1 MDLPRLSGAGARP
14 RRDGGGCAT
23 RSRGPGTG
31 GAHGAQTNNMVPNRR
46 FRYWSQPGTIHATA
60 RWHAMDAQTKR
71 EFWILAIGTA
81 LVEAPAAIIAYA
93 ILSH

>member
-1 MDLPRLSGAGARP
+1 MRDLAVMMGTV
-14 RRDGGGCAT
+14 RRDH
-23 RSRGPGTG
+23 GTLDG
-31 GAHGAQTNNMVPNRR
+31 GAHGARINNTVAEPQVPRLAR
-46 FRYWSQPGTIHATA
+46 PGTIHATA

>member
-1 MDLPRLSGAGARP
+1 VRDLAVMM
-14 RRDGGGCAT
+14 GCAT

-31 GAHGAQTNNMVPNRR
+31 GAHGARIHNTVRNRR
-46 FRYWSQPGTIHATA
+46 FRDWRGPERSMPPRVGD
-60 RWHAMDAQTKR
+60 AMDAQTKR

-81 LVEAPAAIIAYA
+81 LVEAPAAMIAYA